1 MRFGNPRMLWLLA
14 LAAPLLIW
22 FLHWAWRQRQKLI
35 GQFVQSRL
43 LAQLT
48 VGVSKGRQKLRLA
61 LLGLAVLLMMFA
73 LARPQYGF
81 AWEQVS
87 SRGLDILVG
96 IDTSRSMLATDVL
109 PNRLARA
116 KLAALDLMR
125 SARSDR
131 LGLIAFAGTAF
142 LQCPLTL
149 DDNAFSENVNYL
161 DVGVLPQGGTALAAA
176 IETAMRAFA
185 NSENN
190 FKILVLITDG
200 EDHEEGV
207 IEAAERA
214 AKEGIRIF
222 TVGVGTL
229 EGDRIK
235 IEENGKTS
243 YIKDENGNVV
253 VSKLNS
259 TLLQKIAEITH
270 GDYIALQGADTMK
283 ILYESRIGPLPRRDM
298 ASRLFRQYHERYQWP
313 LALAIL
319 CMIAEMFVR
328 DRQRVER
335 PKAIVQSGHPMF
347 NKLVGTAILLV
358 AGLFT
363 RTAAADNAL
372 RAYEAGRFKEAQREY
387 QKLLNRN
394 PKDPRL
400 RFNAGTAAYRA
411 GDLAAATNE
420 LFQATLS
427 SDPALLQRAYY
438 NLGNAKY
445 RIGEQAE
452 NPAATAMHWKEA
464 IADYDSALKLDPND
478 QDAKFNRELVAKKL
492 EELEKQLQQQRD
504 QSQANQNKQDQQQDQ
519 QQNQSQAGSQQ
530 QQQDQRQSNE
540 QDKQNQNQQQESKN
554 RQPQN
559 TPSEEQKEQT
569 PQPSPDDKQ
578 EQKNPTQEDV
588 ELNPAG
594 KQEQSPGDDKGES
607 RPMFKE
613 GQMTPEQA
621 RQLLD
626 AARADERAW
635 ILVPPGPRRT
645 RTYREW

>member
-14 LAAPLLIW
+14 VTAPVLIW
-22 FLHWAWRQRQKLI
+22 FLFWAWRQRQKLI
-35 GQFVQSRL
+35 SQFVQSRL

-48 VGVSKGRQKLRLA
+48 VGVSKRRQKLRLA
-61 LLGLAVLLMMFA
+61 LVGLAALLMMFA

-109 PNRLARA
+109 PSRLARA

-125 SARSDR
+125 CARSDR

-149 DDNAFSENVNYL
+149 DDNAFSENVSYL

-190 FKILVLITDG
+190 FKILVLLTDG

-207 IEAAERA
+207 VEAAERA

-222 TVGVGTL
+222 TVGIGTL

-235 IEENGKTS
+235 IEENGKTT
-243 YIKDENGNVV
+243 YVKDENGNVV
-253 VSKLNS
+253 VSKLNP
-259 TLLQKIAEITH
+259 TLLQKVAEITQ

-283 ILYESRIGPLPRRDM
+283 ILYESRIAPLPRRDM

-313 LALAIL
+313 LALAIV

-347 NKLVGTAILLV
+347 NKLVGTTVLLLAV
-358 AGLFT
+358 LLT
-363 RTAAADNAL
+363 RTSAADNAL
-372 RAYEAGRFKEAQREY
+372 KAYEAGRFKEAQREY

-400 RFNAGTAAYRA
+400 RFNTGTAAYRA

-420 LFQATLS
+420 LFRATLS

-445 RIGEQAE
+445 RLGEQAE
-452 NPAATAMHWKEA
+452 NPADTAMHWKEA

-478 QDAKFNRELVAKKL
+478 QDAKFNRDLVAKKL
-492 EELEKQLQQQRD
+492 EELEKQLKQQRD
-504 QSQANQNKQDQQQDQ
+504 QNQSDKDKQEQ
-519 QQNQSQAGSQQ
+519 QQNQKQDQSQAGSQQ
-530 QQQDQRQSNE
+530 QQKDQRGSNQ
-540 QDKQNQNQQQESKN
+540 QDKQDQNQQQESTT
-554 RQPQN
+554 QQQQS
-559 TPSEEQKEQT
+559 TPSEEQKDQT
-569 PQPSPDDKQ
+569 PQPGPDDKQ
-578 EQKNPTQEDV
+578 QQKDAGAEDV

-594 KQEQSPGDDKGES
+594 KQEQSAKDDKGES

-613 GQMTPEQA
+613 GQMTPDQA